1 MYASVGR
8 SVDVCSLSAHGLS
21 RRALSLLPP
30 ALHCVQDSMVLGEI
44 YFMDLVVHRL
54 PLHWLEC
61 EVGTEGGEIGL
72 SSVGKAGAATLC
84 LSVNGD

>member
-8 SVDVCSLSAHGLS
+8 SVDVCSLSAHRLS

-44 YFMDLVVHRL
+44 CFMGLVVHRL
-54 PLHWLEC
+54 PLHWLGC
-61 EVGTEGGEIGL
+61 EGGTEGGEIGL
-72 SSVGKAGAATLC
+72 ISVGKAGAATLC